1 LRRFEKPKNL
11 GQYQAGAPQKTSVGR
26 REYMITKKGEILINK
41 DGDIS
46 VTDFIL
52 ENTECASLELLAYA
66 KECIDKA
73 IIKETEKIMGA

>member
-1 LRRFEKPKNL
+1 
-11 GQYQAGAPQKTSVGR
+11 
-26 REYMITKKGEILINK
+26 MITKKGEILINK